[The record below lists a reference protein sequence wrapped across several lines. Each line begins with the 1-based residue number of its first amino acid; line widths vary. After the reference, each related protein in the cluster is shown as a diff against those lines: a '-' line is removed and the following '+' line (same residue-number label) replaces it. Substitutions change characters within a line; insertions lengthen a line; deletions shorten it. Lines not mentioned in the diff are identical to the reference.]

1 MEALVYRQNFNPT
14 GHLWLSALLAALP
27 LVVLLVLLGGLRWK
41 AHWASLAALVV
52 AVLVAILPGSTGFHM
67 PAGLALDAG
76 LFGAA
81 RGALLVLWIT
91 FNAIWIY
98 NMTVDTGHFAVL
110 RRAFARVSDDQRV
123 QAIVIAFCFG
133 ALIEALAGG
142 GSPIAIASVMLI
154 AIGFAPLKAVAI
166 SLVANTAPV
175 AFGGLGNPITVLSP
189 NNIAEAERY
198 GAFTGRQTA
207 VIAFIVP
214 FILLLIADGR
224 RGLRQAWPAALT
236 AGVTFSVS
244 QWIFS
249 SISYKL
255 CDIYASLVSVAALLI
270 LTRVW
275 RPREELQFDTGRPE
289 PVPVAGGAVE
299 DPAFV
304 REHRPAERDSALE
317 IVRAFAPYAI
327 IVIVFSIAQLSVKGA
342 NVKAL
347 LSPSTAKP
355 PKWSNFLGVQYEWLN
370 WTTVRFRWPG
380 LHFLPPKGNAESG
393 ASIYVLNWLGATGTL
408 LFISGLLT
416 MLVLAVGPMRAARI
430 YGRTIR
436 QFNWAILTILLVFA
450 LAFVMQFSGQTNA
463 LGEYLAT
470 AGGFFA
476 FLSPIVG
483 WFGVAITGTDAGSNA
498 LFGPVQTS
506 AAASLKTPLY
516 LKYLFGA
523 ANSSGGVLAK
533 MISPQNLAIGTAAI
547 NEVGQE
553 GNLFRKVIGWSV
565 GLLLLL
571 CLLVYFQ
578 STPVLSWMLPK

>member
-1 MEALVYRQNFNPT
+1 MYRQNFDPT
-14 GHLWLSALLAALP
+14 GHLWLSALLAFLP
-27 LVVLLVLLGGLRWK
+27 LLTLLLLLGGLKWK
-41 AHWASLAALVV
+41 AHWAGAASLVV
-52 AVLVAILPGSTGFHM
+52 ALLVAILAFDM
-67 PAGLALDAG
+67 PTGLAFDSG

-110 RRAFARVSDDQRV
+110 RRAFARISDDQRV

-154 AIGFAPLKAVAI
+154 AIGFSPLKAVAI
-166 SLVANTAPV
+166 ALVANTAPV

-189 NNIAEAERY
+189 NDIGRAEHF
-198 GAFTGRQTA
+198 GAMTGRQTS

-214 FILLLIADGR
+214 FILLYLADGR
-224 RGLRQAWPAALT
+224 RGLRQAWPVALT
-236 AGVTFSVS
+236 AGLTFGIS
-244 QWIFS
+244 QAVFS
-249 SISYKL
+249 SLNYKL
-255 CDIYASLVSVAALLI
+255 CDIYAALISAVAVLL

-275 RPREELQFDTGRPE
+275 KPREQLQFDTGRPE
-289 PVPVAGGAVE
+289 VVPVAGGAVD
-299 DPAFV
+299 DPAYV
-304 REHRPAERDSALE
+304 RKQGRPEGDSA
-317 IVRAFAPYAI
+317 VDVVKAFAPYAI
-327 IVIVFSIAQLSVKGA
+327 IVLVFSIAQFTFSWA
-342 NVKAL
+342 NVKGT

-355 PKWSNFLGVQYEWLN
+355 PKWSTFLGVQYEWLN

-380 LHFLPPKGNAESG
+380 LHFLPPGKGTAESG

-416 MLVLAVGPMRAARI
+416 MLVLGVGMGRAARI

-436 QFNWAILTILLVFA
+436 QFNWAIVTILLVFA
-450 LAFVMQFSGQTNA
+450 LAFVMQFSGQTNS
-463 LGEYLAT
+463 LGSFLAKS
-470 AGGFFA
+470 GSFFA
-476 FLSPIVG
+476 FLAPIVG
-483 WFGVAITGTDAGSNA
+483 WFGVAITGTDAGSNQ
-498 LFGPVQTS
+498 LFGALQTQ
-506 AAASLKTPLY
+506 AATDLHASPF
-516 LKYLFGA
+516 LFGA

-547 NEVGQE
+547 NEVGEE
-553 GNLFRKVIGWSV
+553 GTLFRKVIGWSV

-571 CLLVYFQ
+571 CVLVYLQ
-578 STPVLSWMLPK
+578 STPVLGWMVP

>member
-1 MEALVYRQNFNPT
+1 MYRQNFNPT

-27 LVVLLVLLGGLRWK
+27 LVALLFLLGGLRWK
-41 AHWASLAALVV
+41 AHWASLTALAV
-52 AVLVAILPGSTGFHM
+52 AFLVAILPGSLGFHM
-67 PAGLALDAG
+67 PIGLALDSG
-76 LFGAA
+76 LFGAV
-81 RGALLVLWIT
+81 RGVLLVLWIT

-110 RRAFARVSDDQRV
+110 RRAFARISDDQRV

-154 AIGFAPLKAVAI
+154 AIGFSPLKAVAI

-189 NNIAEAERY
+189 NNIADAERY

-207 VIAFIVP
+207 VLAFIVP
-214 FILLLIADGR
+214 FILLYIADGR

-244 QWIFS
+244 QWVFS

-255 CDIYASLVSVAALLI
+255 CDIFAALISAVAVLI

-275 RPREELQFDTGRPE
+275 KPREELQFDTGRPE
-289 PVPVAGGAVE
+289 PVPVAGGAVD
-299 DPAFV
+299 DPAYV
-304 REHRPAERDSALE
+304 RKQGRPEGDSAGD
-317 IVRAFAPYAI
+317 VVKAFAPYAI
-327 IVIVFSIAQLSVKGA
+327 IVLIFSIAQLSLKGA
-342 NVKAL
+342 NVKGL
-347 LSPSTAKP
+347 LNPAA
-355 PKWSNFLGVQYEWLN
+355 PKVPHWTNVSWLGTKYEWLN
-370 WTTVRFRWPG
+370 WTTVRFQWPG
-380 LHFLPPKGNAESG
+380 LHFLPPKGSAESG
-393 ASIYVLNWLGATGTL
+393 GTIFTLNWLGATGTL
-408 LFISGLLT
+408 LFLSGLLT
-416 MLVLAVGPMRAARI
+416 MAVLGVGVGRAARI
-430 YGRTIR
+430 YGRTLR
-436 QFNWAILTILLVFA
+436 QFNWAILTILTVFA
-450 LAFVMQFSGQTNA
+450 LAFVMQFSGQTNT

-498 LFGPVQTS
+498 LFGPVQAS
-506 AAASLKTPLY
+506 AAASLKTPVY
-516 LKYLFGA
+516 LKFLFGA

-547 NEVGQE
+547 DEVGQE

-565 GLLLLL
+565 GLLVLL
-571 CLLVYFQ
+571 CLLVYLQ
-578 STPVLSWMLPK
+578 STPVLGWMVPK